1 MRPAA
6 RTANKPPLS
15 RKHYL
20 IAPILLNCFG
30 LELLV
35 RLTNEAANGAVDH
48 FITAAV
54 EHRFEAQRL
63 KPTAWPSLIVG
74 GKDSSVRFTTASTS
88 AALLCWKAA
97 VNCFLQ
103 VGRIFHPHAEDAGRL
118 RQRHEVRANQL
129 GPLLEDA
136 RRFHFQFDEAERTV
150 VEDDDFSGSLCWRNE
165 SRSPSNI
172 ARPPSPEKVIT

>member
-15 RKHYL
+15 RKRYL

-103 VGRIFHPHAEDAGRL
+103 VEIGRAH
-118 RQRHEVRANQL
+118 V
-129 GPLLEDA
+129 
-136 RRFHFQFDEAERTV
+136 
-150 VEDDDFSGSLCWRNE
+150 
-165 SRSPSNI
+165 
-172 ARPPSPEKVIT
+172 